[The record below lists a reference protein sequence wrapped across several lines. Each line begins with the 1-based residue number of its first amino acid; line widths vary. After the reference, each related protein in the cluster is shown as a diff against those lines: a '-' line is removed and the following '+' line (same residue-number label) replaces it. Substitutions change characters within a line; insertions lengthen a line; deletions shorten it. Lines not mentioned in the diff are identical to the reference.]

1 MQKRVSIKPKLI
13 HFYVIYLLKP
23 YSGWAFS
30 GLLTDEG
37 RGQGKKTP
45 HPKICHT
52 NLTMMKLGTVIP
64 YLKKV
69 QKTYESHDTSIDFC

>member
-13 HFYVIYLLKP
+13 HFYVLYLLKRF
-23 YSGWAFS
+23 SGWAFS

-37 RGQGKKTP
+37 RGCKKAP

-52 NLTMMKLGTVIP
+52 YLTMMKLGTVIP

-69 QKTYESHDTSIDFC
+69 QKTYESLDTSIEFC